1 MLSVTDFLNNFLSCY
16 KVTKPHGHFTHGW
29 PSYKSF
35 YLTKDD
41 KVFYISVVI
50 TYIGKD
56 YLLRQT
62 SNERSVK
69 VKRITSADYYA
80 A

>member
-1 MLSVTDFLNNFLSCY
+1 MAISPTAGQA
-16 KVTKPHGHFTHGW
+16 T
-29 PSYKSF
+29 YKSF

-41 KVFYISVVI
+41 KFFYISVII

-69 VKRITSADYYA
+69 LKRITSADYYA